1 MINNMEGKTYEERL
15 QCLKLW
21 TLGERRNRQDLIEVF
36 NMCKVLLRLKLN
48 EPFTLDDNIKGTRGH
63 SWKLAKFW
71 CTRDCCKY
79 FFSNRVINRWNQLD
93 QRAVGAYSINA
104 FNECLS
110 KKRETRMGFFMD

>member
-1 MINNMEGKTYEERL
+1 
-15 QCLKLW
+15 
-21 TLGERRNRQDLIEVF
+21 
-36 NMCKVLLRLKLN
+36 MCNGLSRLKLN
-48 EPFTLDDNIKGTRGH
+48 ELFTLDDNIREISGH
-63 SWKLAKFW
+63 SWKFAKFR
-71 CTRDCCKY
+71 CTRDCSKY